1 MKYKHY
7 TLCVEEG
14 GIVMKQCTMIG
25 TGLVLLALG
34 FTLEPQV
41 VHGQA
46 MNLPSSP
53 LKLDQAIQFA
63 IDHYPSVRVSVARV
77 AAAKSGVDLTRT
89 AYLPRLDMGYQ
100 VSNGTFNNVSGLFF
114 PNAFTLPLTGPDLA
128 RKSYAGAWGSIGGV
142 MAGWEPFDFGLRAA
156 NMETA
161 RAEERQRAAG
171 ADLTKLD
178 VGVGVGEAFFM
189 LIMAEQAVE
198 AMQAN
203 VDRRH
208 VFAETVEILVK
219 SKLRPGVDSSRA
231 TAEEAM
237 AHTQLIQAEQA
248 REVARAALAEM
259 LGVAGERI
267 EVQAGPLLNRPI
279 LTPLP
284 DPAPWTHPLAIAQS
298 ATAEVFRKR
307 KEAYDYAWVP
317 RFELQAAFFG
327 RGSGWN
333 NQGNRTNG
341 AGALFPDVPNWA
353 GGLTVNFSFLDFVA
367 IRAKRSV
374 EQHNELAELAAYDQA
389 LQALTG
395 KHAKAVETVRAARRI
410 ADNTPI
416 QLSASRDT
424 EMQTKARYRAGLAT
438 VVEVAE
444 AQHLLVQ
451 ASIED
456 ALARLG
462 VWRALLGLAGAR
474 GNLQPFFEQFRT
486 STQGS

>member
-1 MKYKHY
+1 MR
-7 TLCVEEG
+7 
-14 GIVMKQCTMIG
+14 QCTIIW
-25 TGLVLLALG
+25 TGLVLLAVGL
-34 FTLEPQV
+34 TLEPQA
-41 VHGQA
+41 VHGQV
-46 MNLPSSP
+46 MNPPSSP

-77 AAAKSGVDLTRT
+77 AAAKSGIDLTRT

-114 PNAFTLPLTGPDLA
+114 PNAFTLPITGPDLA
-128 RKSYAGAWGSIGGV
+128 RKSYSGAWGSIGGV
-142 MAGWEPFDFGLRAA
+142 VAGWEPFDFGLRAA

-178 VGVGVGEAFFM
+178 VGVGVGEAFFA

-203 VDRRH
+203 VDRRR

-237 AHTQLIQAEQA
+237 ARTQLIQAEQV

-259 LGVAGERI
+259 LGIAGERI
-267 EVQAGPLLNRPI
+267 EVQAGPLLNRPVLI
-279 LTPLP
+279 PLP
-284 DPAPWTHPLAIAQS
+284 EPAPWTHPLAIAQS
-298 ATAEVFRKR
+298 ATADVFRKR

-327 RGSGWN
+327 RGSGWD

-353 GGLTVNFSFLDFVA
+353 GGATVTFSFFDFA
-367 IRAKRSV
+367 SIHSKRSI
-374 EQHNELAELAAYDQA
+374 EHHNEQAERAAYDQA

-395 KHAKAVETVRAARRI
+395 KHAKAVEIVKAARRV

-424 EMQTKARYRAGLAT
+424 ETQTRARYRAGLAT

-444 AQHLLVQ
+444 AQQLLVQ
-451 ASIED
+451 ASIDD

-462 VWRALLGLAGAR
+462 LWRALLGLSGAR
-474 GNLQPFFEQFRT
+474 GDLQPFLAQLR
-486 STQGS
+486 STMQES

>member
-1 MKYKHY
+1 MR
-7 TLCVEEG
+7 
-14 GIVMKQCTMIG
+14 QCTIIWA
-25 TGLVLLALG
+25 GLVLLAMNV
-34 FTLEPQV
+34 TLENRTA
-41 VHGQA
+41 HGQA
-46 MNLPSSP
+46 LNLPSSP

-63 IDHYPSVRVSVARV
+63 IEHYPAVRVSVARV
-77 AAAKSGVDLTRT
+77 AAAKSGIDLTRT

-100 VSNGTFNNVSGLFF
+100 VNNSTFNNVSGLFF
-114 PNAFTLPLTGPDLA
+114 PNAFTLPISGPDLA
-128 RKSYAGAWGSIGGV
+128 RKSYSGAWGSAGGV
-142 MAGWEPFDFGLRAA
+142 VAAWEPFDFGLRGA

-178 VGVGVGEAFFM
+178 VGLAVGEAFFT

-203 VDRRH
+203 VDRRR
-208 VFAETVEILVK
+208 VFAETVEVLVK

-231 TAEEAM
+231 KAEEAM
-237 AHTQLIQAEQA
+237 ARTQLIQTEQA

-259 LGVAGERI
+259 LGVAGEHI
-267 EVQAGPLLNRPI
+267 EVQQDPLLRLP
-279 LTPLP
+279 TAAPFP
-284 DPAPWTHPLAIAQS
+284 DPAPWVHPLAVAQS

-307 KEAYDYAWVP
+307 KEAYDYAWAP
-317 RFELQAAFFG
+317 RFELQGAFFG
-327 RGSGWN
+327 RGSGWD
-333 NQGNRTNG
+333 NQGNRIGG

-353 GGLTVNFSFLDFVA
+353 GGLTVNFAFFDLVA
-367 IRAKRSV
+367 IRAKRSM
-374 EQHNELAELAAYDQA
+374 EHSNEVAELAAYDQA
-389 LQALTG
+389 IQTLTG
-395 KHAKAVETVRAARRI
+395 KHAKAVETVRAARRM

-424 EMQTKARYRAGLAT
+424 EVQTKARYRAGLAT

-444 AQHLLVQ
+444 SQHLLVQ

-486 STQGS
+486 SMQGS